1 MREKTSKHYRVFMLG
16 GFVAFAVISLC
27 AVLIGQYTIT
37 ISDFLTIIK
46 AKIAAI
52 DSPMETAAFV
62 IFDVRIPRVILT
74 AMVGAG
80 LSMSGSALQGVF
92 QNPLVSPDLLG
103 VCSGAGFGAALG
115 ILLFNGAGI
124 FIPVLSLTFGL
135 FSVLLVFFFAG
146 REKSADTISVV
157 LGGIIVS
164 SIFTAL
170 IALIKYTADSA
181 ETLPAITFWQMG
193 SFANRT
199 YKHIQIAAVPVIGGM
214 LGLYLF
220 RWKINLLSLGD
231 EDCYTL
237 GVNPTRNRWLII
249 LFATIT
255 TAGCVTVSGVIGW
268 IGLVIPHICRKIVGV
283 NHGELLPASG
293 LIGAIFMIVVDTLA
307 RNLTA
312 AEVPIGILTALI
324 GAPFFAVIYR
334 RRRSFKNDLCD

>member
-1 MREKTSKHYRVFMLG
+1 MRNKTGKRYRAVMLG
-16 GFVAFAVISLC
+16 GLAVIAAISLC
-27 AVLIGQYTIT
+27 AILIGQYTIT
-37 ISDFLTIIK
+37 LSDFWAIIK
-46 AKIAAI
+46 SKITATA
-52 DSPMETAAFV
+52 SPLETASFV
-62 IFDVRIPRVILT
+62 IFNVRIPRVILT

-115 ILLFNGAGI
+115 ILLFGGAGI
-124 FIPVLSLTFGL
+124 FTPVLSLTFGL

-146 REKSADTISVV
+146 RRENAETLSVV

-164 SIFTAL
+164 SIFAAL
-170 IALIKYTADSA
+170 IALIKYTADSS

-199 YKHIQIAAVPVIGGM
+199 YDHIQIAAVPVIGGM

-237 GVNPTRNRWLII
+237 GVDPVKTRWLII

-268 IGLVIPHICRKIVGV
+268 IGLVIPHICRKLVGV

-293 LIGAIFMIVVDTLA
+293 LIGAIFMILVDTLA

-324 GAPFFAVIYR
+324 GAPFFAAIYR
-334 RRRSFKNDLCD
+334 RRRRL

>member
-1 MREKTSKHYRVFMLG
+1 MRNKTSKRYRFVMLG
-16 GFVAFAVISLC
+16 SLVALVVFFLC

-37 ISDFLTIIK
+37 LSDFWIIIK
-46 AKIAAI
+46 SKIATMA
-52 DSPMETAAFV
+52 SPLGTADFV
-62 IFDVRIPRVILT
+62 IFNVRIPRVILA

-103 VCSGAGFGAALG
+103 VCSGAGFGAVLG
-115 ILLFNGAGI
+115 ILLSGGFGFLTPA
-124 FIPVLSLTFGL
+124 LSLTFGL
-135 FSVLLVFFFAG
+135 LSILLVFFFAG
-146 REKSADTISVV
+146 RKHSAETLSIV

-164 SIFTAL
+164 SIFAAL
-170 IALIKYTADSA
+170 ISLIKYTADSS

-199 YKHIQIAAVPVIGGM
+199 YDHIRIAATPVIGGM

-237 GVNPTRNRWLII
+237 GVNPTKTRWIVI

-268 IGLVIPHICRKIVGV
+268 IGLVIPHICRKLVGV

-293 LIGAIFMIVVDTLA
+293 LIGAIFMILVDTLA

-312 AEVPIGILTALI
+312 AEIPIGILTALI

-334 RRRSFKNDLCD
+334 RRRRL